1 MPPKSVLA
9 LIPARGGSKGVPRK
23 NLHPLGGVPLIA
35 HTILQA
41 KESARVDRVV
51 VTTDDLEI
59 DQVARRY
66 GAEVIE
72 RPRELADDE
81 ASSESA
87 LLHAIEFLEREDAY
101 TPDLVVFLQCTSP
114 LRTPADIDGAI
125 TKLEEANA
133 DALFSGTTLHGFV
146 WQRTGESLSPMT
158 YDAAARPRRQDIGE
172 HVVENG
178 SIYVFKPEILRQTG
192 NRLGGRITEYPM
204 APLSIF
210 QIDDP
215 KDLELHERLLRLHPW
230 RPKPQGLEDIRLLV
244 LDFDGV
250 LTDDRVWVSQDGT
263 ETVACHRG
271 DGLGIEFLK
280 RIGVDV
286 AVLSK
291 ETNPVVRT
299 RCHKLGI
306 ECLQGQDE
314 KLGALREL
322 AESKGLQAEEVAFMG
337 NDVNDIECI
346 DWAGVGAAVPD
357 SHESVRS
364 AADWI
369 VGPRGG
375 HGAVRAICDLL
386 VTAKA
391 RQERRDL

>member
-1 MPPKSVLA
+1 MKRSDPLQPKRIVA

-215 KDLELHERLLRLHPW
+215 KDLELHERLLPLHPW

-306 ECLQGQDE
+306 ECHQGEDE
-314 KLGALREL
+314 KLETLRVIAASRGL
-322 AESKGLQAEEVAFMG
+322 APPQIAYVG
-337 NDVNDIECI
+337 NDVNDLDCVR
-346 DWAGVGAAVPD
+346 WAGWGVAVAGAN
-357 SHESVRS
+357 HHLTT
-364 AADWI
+364 AADWTTQ
-369 VGPRGG
+369 RHGG
-375 HGAVRAICDLL
+375 HGAVREVCDLIL
-386 VTAKA
+386 EA
-391 RQERRDL
+391 R